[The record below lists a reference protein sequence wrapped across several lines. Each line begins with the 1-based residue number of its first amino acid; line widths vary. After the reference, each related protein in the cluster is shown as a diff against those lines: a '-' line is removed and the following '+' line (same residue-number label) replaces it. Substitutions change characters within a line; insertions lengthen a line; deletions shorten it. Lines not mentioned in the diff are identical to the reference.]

1 MIQVSELVNTF
12 LNEAINDL
20 VIEMFQETEL
30 ADSEF
35 DAFKLKMLKEVV
47 LQDLIDNVIK
57 LSE

>member
-12 LNEAINDL
+12 LNEAIHDL

-30 ADSEF
+30 TDDEF
-35 DAFKLKMLKEVV
+35 DAFKAKMLKEVV
-47 LQDLIDNVIK
+47 LQELIDNVLK

>member
-1 MIQVSELVNTF
+1 VIQVSELVNTF

>member
-12 LNEAINDL
+12 LNEAIHDL

-30 ADSEF
+30 TDDEF
-35 DAFKLKMLKEVV
+35 DAFKEKMLKEVV
-47 LQDLIDNVIK
+47 LQELIDNVLK

>member
-1 MIQVSELVNTF
+1 MSELVNTF